1 MKTKTETNVLI
12 AFTFLFW
19 LLAAA
24 GIVAAVWYKA
34 WWLAAIGIMSYLVGF
49 VMSME
54 IERRLL
60 KFDFDFLFYNKSTKE
75 WLVCLIP
82 TLAVGRIDGSVEIGF
97 AWLSW
102 AFTITFLPNET
113 KITWN

>member
-19 LLAAA
+19 LIAAA

-34 WWLAAIGIMSYLVGF
+34 WWLAAIGIMAYIIGF

-54 IERRLL
+54 IERKLL
-60 KFDFDFLFYNKSTKE
+60 KFDFVFHYESNKE
-75 WLVCLIP
+75 WLVYIIP
-82 TLAVGRIDGSVEIGF
+82 TLVVGRSDGSVAIGLT
-97 AWLSW
+97 WLSW

-113 KITWN
+113 IIK